1 MSELYMIVLQGKEEL
16 GNDPEAI
23 KLWAELSGVDIDAI
37 DENTPFD
44 IDMADRLLR
53 TLPEVIEKM
62 KERAMKDVESL
73 EERLKRVLE
82 SRQEKEEAE
91 DLLQKLD
98 RELEETPIIPE
109 VTEKETP
116 QPTQE
121 IEIPSGPLFA
131 EEVQKEEPQEVQ
143 EVAPVEEAPIPVEK
157 TPRVEEVSEPVV
169 SEAETEVKAQ
179 YDIVEQPVEV
189 SIPELVRLF
198 RIEEGKVYVLKGNW
212 PDEYDPILGTLA
224 SGLVNRFSFL
234 LKNGHTL
241 YGERVGSLY
250 VMGEFEERNLGIV
263 GLLFR
268 KVLKTL
274 SL

>member
-23 KLWAELSGVDIDAI
+23 KLWAELSGVDIDSI

-53 TLPEVIEKM
+53 TLPEVMEKM

-73 EERLKRVLE
+73 EERLKKVLE

-109 VTEKETP
+109 ATEKEAP
-116 QPTQE
+116 QPAQE

-131 EEVQKEEPQEVQ
+131 EGIQEEEPQEVQ
-143 EVAPVEEAPIPVEK
+143 EVAPVEE
-157 TPRVEEVSEPVV
+157 TPTAEEISEPVV
-169 SEAETEVKAQ
+169 SGAETEVKAQ
-179 YDIVEQPVEV
+179 YDIVEQPVEISV
-189 SIPELVRLF
+189 PGWRRGRFTSLRVDGPASTTPSSELWPPGWLTGSSSSSKTAIPS
-198 RIEEGKVYVLKGNW
+198 
-212 PDEYDPILGTLA
+212 T
-224 SGLVNRFSFL
+224 VNR
-234 LKNGHTL
+234 
-241 YGERVGSLY
+241 
-250 VMGEFEERNLGIV
+250 
-263 GLLFR
+263 
-268 KVLKTL
+268 
-274 SL
+274 

>member
-23 KLWAELSGVDIDAI
+23 KLWAELSGVDIDSI

-53 TLPEVIEKM
+53 TLPEVMEKM

-73 EERLKRVLE
+73 EERLKKVLE

-109 VTEKETP
+109 ATEKEAP
-116 QPTQE
+116 QPAQE

-131 EEVQKEEPQEVQ
+131 EGIQEEEPQEVQ
-143 EVAPVEEAPIPVEK
+143 EVAPVEE
-157 TPRVEEVSEPVV
+157 TPTAEEISEPVV
-169 SEAETEVKAQ
+169 SGAETEVKAQ
-179 YDIVEQPVEV
+179 YDIVEQPVEISV
-189 SIPELVRLF
+189 PELVRLF
-198 RIEEGKVYVLKGNW
+198 QVEEGKVYVLKGGW
-212 PDEYDPILGTLA
+212 PSEYDPFLGTLA
-224 SGLVNRFSFL
+224 SGMVNRLFIL
-234 LKNGHTL
+234 LKNGNTL
-241 YGERVGSLY
+241 YGEQVGSVY
-250 VMGEFEERNLGIV
+250 IMGEFEEKNLGIV
-263 GLLFR
+263 RILFK
-268 KVLKTL
+268 KVLKAL
-274 SL
+274 SP

>member
-44 IDMADRLLR
+44 IDTADRLLR
-53 TLPEVIEKM
+53 TLPEVMEKM

-73 EERLKRVLE
+73 EERLKKVLE
-82 SRQEKEEAE
+82 SRQEKEETE

-98 RELEETPIIPE
+98 KELEETPIIPE
-109 VTEKETP
+109 VEEKET
-116 QPTQE
+116 QPEQK

-143 EVAPVEEAPIPVEK
+143 EVAPVEEAPIPVEE

-169 SEAETEVKAQ
+169 SEAETEVKAR
-179 YDIVEQPVEV
+179 YDIVEQPVDV

-198 RIEEGKVYVLKGNW
+198 RIEEGKVYVLKGGW
-212 PDEYDPILGTLA
+212 PNEYDPILGTLA
-224 SGLVNRFSFL
+224 SGLVNRLFIL

-250 VMGEFEERNLGIV
+250 VMGEFEEKNLGIV
-263 GLLFR
+263 RLLFK
-268 KVLKTL
+268 KVLKAL